1 MPRILVIDDDS
12 SLREVVRIALESEGF
27 EVIEAADGQRGVKLA
42 CEQMPDLVLCDVRMH
57 GMDGYGALAALRS
70 NTVTATLPFILMTG
84 QADQEGMRHGMEQGA
99 DDYLPKPF
107 RVQQLLAAVE
117 ARLRKHATVREQA
130 EKRLTELRTNI
141 SMSLPHELLTPLNG
155 ILGFADILAS
165 DASSLRAE
173 DIGGMAVAIRESAE
187 RLHRVIQNFLLL
199 AHVEL
204 QGGDPTELVK
214 DLKRVSLKGLVER
227 LSTGRAE
234 KAGRRHDLRLE
245 LEDVD
250 VQSRE
255 DYCIKIVEE
264 IIDNAF
270 KFSSPGS
277 PVTIRLS
284 SRNGM
289 VTFYVSDRGRGMKSE
304 HIAEVGAYMQ
314 FERRFY
320 EQQGSGLGL
329 TIARRLTEMHH
340 GTLVITS
347 ELGVGTAVEIR
358 LPAAKAS

>member
-1 MPRILVIDDDS
+1 
-12 SLREVVRIALESEGF
+12 
-27 EVIEAADGQRGVKLA
+27 
-42 CEQMPDLVLCDVRMH
+42 
-57 GMDGYGALAALRS
+57 
-70 NTVTATLPFILMTG
+70 
-84 QADQEGMRHGMEQGA
+84 
-99 DDYLPKPF
+99 
-107 RVQQLLAAVE
+107 
-117 ARLRKHATVREQA
+117 
-130 EKRLTELRTNI
+130 
-141 SMSLPHELLTPLNG
+141 MSLPHELLTPLNG

-165 DASSLRAE
+165 DAASLRAE

-204 QGGDPTELVK
+204 HGGDPTELVK

-227 LSTGRAE
+227 LATGRAE
-234 KAGRRHDLRLE
+234 KASRRHDLQLE

-284 SRNGM
+284 SRNGQ
-289 VTFYVSDRGRGMKSE
+289 VSFYVSDRGRGMKPE

-358 LPAAKAS
+358 LPSAKAS